1 MSIASPDQTAW
12 AWFAGAG
19 LAAIVALA
27 ILATIIVRSV
37 VTKARAEDLP
47 EVLTGLSQVLEATAG
62 FLPWRAWRNDLDIPP
77 AAQAH
82 ILSEADLPLS
92 SVKSTAKDGAADIPL
107 PEQLPPMSG
116 PSGGAQ

>member
-1 MSIASPDQTAW
+1 MVHAA
-12 AWFAGAG
+12 AG

-37 VTKARAEDLP
+37 VAKARAEDLP

-62 FLPWRAWRNDLDIPP
+62 FLPWRAWRNDPEDIP
-77 AAQAH
+77 AAAKAH
-82 ILSEADLPLS
+82 TLSETVLPLS
-92 SVKSTAKDGAADIPL
+92 GVMSTAKDGPAAIPL
-107 PEQLPPMSG
+107 PEQVPPKSG